1 MQDVPRKCN
10 KCNSCCREHRTI
22 TVTRFAFFSIVD
34 SSAGV
39 NEIHFVIL
47 LLLFGTYLS
56 SFFLFW
62 FCLLFL
68 RFCLL
73 FFPSQ
78 FSDSLQE
85 ATLGSV
91 RKQNITLIVLSQK
104 RSLLNSGVSNRVVCY
119 QILTN
124 FLLALALRGCR
135 SSCDA

>member
-10 KCNSCCREHRTI
+10 KCNSFCREHRTI
-22 TVTRFAFFSIVD
+22 TVTRFAFFSIID
-34 SSAGV
+34 SSAGL
-39 NEIHFVIL
+39 NEIHFVILL

-62 FCLLFL
+62 FCLL
-68 RFCLL
+68 C
-73 FFPSQ
+73 FPSQ

-85 ATLGSV
+85 AILGSV

-104 RSLLNSGVSNRVVCY
+104 RSLLNSGVSNRAVCY